1 MSSTPSQTVEAAVGE
16 TTTCTITIT
25 ETDQAVLV
33 NSGTAPL
40 ATDQL
45 IQIDETNTTLIAPGT
60 VLTNGSTG
68 EKIKVIQTPNATTL
82 IVTRGVEGTIAQAM
96 ADNQQLIYRAAAT
109 ANSPKTC
116 MGDTTNDMTVT
127 VKSADAGYTAKIA
140 VDRFTHAAGV
150 QSPTITLSALTKADP
165 GAATAAAA
173 HGLAT
178 GDRVIFAG
186 SNMTELNGKIFTATV
201 TAATTFTIGVNT
213 SGYGN
218 VANSGTFFAV
228 SGTGQGTE
236 YRINA
241 GTLTAGTTT
250 ITLDNTDG
258 IAANSY
264 VLVNSEIMKVSA
276 IASTTTLTVVR
287 GQLGTT
293 AAAFLNNA
301 VVTPLSAMATDFA
314 DANQVVPKINGLA
327 GSDTAAEAVTV
338 SLDTFTAATAT
349 KAAYY
354 STTFTLSSATAGE
367 AVIAVT
373 GPNSGPKYITD
384 PDTSSNL
391 LHVNFRGA
399 PVSYTDA
406 DVNGAFNAGDT
417 ARSVIDTAAAVG
429 ATTTHTI
436 KINPRDTKGQEL
448 VGQVTYNLDAD
459 ACAAGV
465 TWSGSGKCDLVITTT
480 NAPGTDSGWE
490 SVIVKGLPKTGN
502 FRYTYTATYSGAS
515 GDFDFANSTDAADMV
530 LYRTNNKVASLTSS
544 LKKAASDNA
553 EAATDAVQTNGI
565 PAVAANADELYYVEV
580 VATDSAGNP
589 AAASITVKDL
599 DGDGTDGLGTS
610 LDISFEE
617 TGDVAVTK
625 VTAGANGKA
634 LFWVRHA
641 TVYTASATDPVL
653 GTYPLEFYYTS
664 DKTIKTNITVDVRS
678 AAKNFALAATSGQ
691 SADGSLPTGTVGT
704 WTLTAT
710 DINGTRIAADVATTF
725 IVTGM
730 GTGATAGSFIPT
742 DNALTVDDVK
752 GGVISIVAPTVAG
765 TGTIAVIYGGKVVAS
780 TTLTFGAPATA
791 GSATV
796 SGTGCTGS
804 STGSYTCVVTE
815 GGTAAEVAT
824 ASGAV
829 SVWQSD
835 ANGVLQGYVVGT
847 PDFVD
852 TGLAST
858 ADIADNSAVIVVR

>member
-25 ETDQAVLV
+25 ETPRAVL
-33 NSGTAPL
+33 NKGG
-40 ATDQL
+40 
-45 IQIDETNTTLIAPGT
+45 ENTTVIIHEYDNTDTTYIAPGT
-60 VLTNGSTG
+60 VLTSGATG
-68 EKIKVIQTPNATTL
+68 EKVKVMSVQTSEK
-82 IVTRGVEGTIAQAM
+82 VVVRRGHAGTIGATIADDAQFLY
-96 ADNQQLIYRAAAT
+96 QGPIAAGNA
-109 ANSPKTC
+109 PKTC
-116 MGDTTNDMTVT
+116 MGDTTNTMTVT
-127 VKSADAGYTAKIA
+127 VKSALPGYTAKIA
-140 VDRFTHAAGV
+140 VDRYTPA
-150 QSPTITLSALTKADP
+150 
-165 GAATAAAA
+165 
-173 HGLAT
+173 
-178 GDRVIFAG
+178 
-186 SNMTELNGKIFTATV
+186 
-201 TAATTFTIGVNT
+201 VN
-213 SGYGN
+213 
-218 VANSGTFFAV
+218 ANQV
-228 SGTGQGTE
+228 VE
-236 YRINA
+236 YRTNG
-241 GTLTAGTTT
+241 GTLTASTQT
-250 ITLDNTDG
+250 ITLDSNVGLT
-258 IAANSY
+258 ANDY
-264 VLVNSEIMKVSA
+264 MVNSGTGEIIKIGAVDGGGA
-276 IASTTTLTVVR
+276 TLTTVLR

-293 AAAFLNNA
+293 AAAFVDDSYWTDL
-301 VVTPLSAMATDFA
+301 AMVATNFA
-314 DANQVVPKINGLA
+314 DANQIVPKINGLA
-327 GSDTAAEAVTV
+327 GIDTEAEAIAV

-354 STTFTLSSATAGE
+354 SGTFTLSSATAGE
-367 AVIAVT
+367 AMIAVH
-373 GPNSGPKYITD
+373 GPNTGPKYVTD
-384 PDTSSNL
+384 PDSSNNVI
-391 LHVNFRGA
+391 HANFRGA

-406 DVNGAFNAGDT
+406 DVNGAFNSGDT
-417 ARSVIDTAAAVG
+417 ARSVIDTAAAADASG
-429 ATTTHTI
+429 THTI

-515 GDFDFANSTDAADMV
+515 GDFDFANSTDAADMI

-553 EAATDAVQTNGI
+553 EAVTDAVQTAGI
-565 PAVAANADELYYVEV
+565 PAVANNADELYYVEV

-599 DGDGTDGLGTS
+599 DGDGTDGLGAS

>member
-25 ETDQAVLV
+25 ETARAVL
-33 NSGTAPL
+33 NKGG
-40 ATDQL
+40 
-45 IQIDETNTTLIAPGT
+45 ENTTAVAHEYDNTDTTYIAPGT
-60 VLTNGSTG
+60 VLTNGVTG
-68 EKIKVIQTPNATTL
+68 EKVKVMSVQTSEK
-82 IVTRGVEGTIAQAM
+82 VVVRRGHAGTIGVAI
-96 ADNQQLIYRAAAT
+96 ADNSQMLYTGPIAAGNA
-109 ANSPKTC
+109 PKTC
-116 MGDTTNDMTVT
+116 MGDTTNTMTVT
-127 VKSADAGYTAKIA
+127 VKSALPGYTAKIA
-140 VDRFTHAAGV
+140 VDRYTPAVNAAQVVEFT
-150 QSPTITLSALTKADP
+150 
-165 GAATAAAA
+165 
-173 HGLAT
+173 
-178 GDRVIFAG
+178 
-186 SNMTELNGKIFTATV
+186 LNNGNLEANATV
-201 TAATTFTIGVNT
+201 LTFDDTTGLTGGDLLLNTRTGEIITA
-213 SGYGN
+213 
-218 VANSGTFFAV
+218 
-228 SGTGQGTE
+228 
-236 YRINA
+236 
-241 GTLTAGTTT
+241 TT
-250 ITLDNTDG
+250 ITNG
-258 IAANSY
+258 
-264 VLVNSEIMKVSA
+264 
-276 IASTTTLTVVR
+276 TTVTLGSGTADR
-287 GQLGTT
+287 GELGTT
-293 AAAFLNNA
+293 AAVFVDGDRFIDLAMNA
-301 VVTPLSAMATDFA
+301 TNFA
-314 DANQVVPKINGLA
+314 DANQIVPKVNGLA
-327 GSDTAAEAVTV
+327 GIDTEAEAIAV

-349 KAAYY
+349 KAAFY

-367 AVIAVT
+367 AIIAVT

-465 TWSGSGKCDLVITTT
+465 TWSGSGKCDLIITTT
-480 NAPGTDSGWE
+480 NAAGTDSGWE
-490 SVIVKGLPKTGN
+490 SVVVKGLPLTGN

-530 LYRTNNKVASLTSS
+530 LYRTNNKVSTLTSS

-553 EAATDAVQTNGI
+553 EAVTDAVQTAGI

-641 TVYTASATDPVL
+641 TVYTASTTDPVL

-742 DNALTVDDVK
+742 NNALTVDDVK